1 MRKCSKMPFRKKLK
15 EQSSHEISLAVTIKR
30 SYWRSESWA
39 SLSCFPRQY
48 DCLGKVFFQDNHTVS
63 VCKKYNKE
71 KKIFLMSMYDCLL
84 VLYCLHWK
92 VCPSMCE
99 RCEYLSQQV
108 PMTWDYSVSI
118 RPVLILHCILPWG
131 LFLVDRE
138 QIWNLC
144 LWFCDFW
151 SCSLSKHEQKKGCGA
166 KQAVRLMLVL
176 APESKKKVTGLVIM
190 SVHGEAAW

>member
-84 VLYCLHWK
+84 VSALESVPIYVWK
-92 VCPSMCE
+92 VWVSQPASPNDLRLLCLNQARVDFALHSSMRLIFSWQGTNLE
-99 RCEYLSQQV
+99 PL
-108 PMTWDYSVSI
+108 PM
-118 RPVLILHCILPWG
+118 ILW
-131 LFLVDRE
+131 FLVLFPLKTWAEKRMWG
-138 QIWNLC
+138 QT
-144 LWFCDFW
+144 
-151 SCSLSKHEQKKGCGA
+151 GC
-166 KQAVRLMLVL
+166 
-176 APESKKKVTGLVIM
+176 
-190 SVHGEAAW
+190 